1 MSDLPY
7 YSYSAQGCKKTSCV
21 TFLSIYELVSPN
33 LVLVAVSLSIILHF
47 CSILRIILN
56 KFNLQ
61 NWYLNNNTGKNFL
74 V

>member
-7 YSYSAQGCKKTSCV
+7 PQCPGLQKTSCV

-33 LVLVAVSLSIILHF
+33 LVLVAVSLSIILLF